1 MPASQKRW
9 PLKNGEMLWK
19 GRKLVMGKERVGG
32 DYVLNE
38 YNIGIIRS
46 CDGGSDGIIHLLNQT
61 VDFVANVF
69 G

>member
-1 MPASQKRW
+1 
-9 PLKNGEMLWK
+9 MLWK